1 MRRRRYSAPGN
12 GSSTVEM
19 SPEAKKQQQ
28 KRRQRQQASLDRRCA
43 ELAGPVTVTYLP
55 RDVGGE
61 QPGRTS

>member
-1 MRRRRYSAPGN
+1 
-12 GSSTVEM
+12 M